1 MIRKIRSVPDLVKKE
16 VLAAIIALAALA
28 LLSATFDAPV
38 GGPSDA
44 SGAPE
49 EHVKAPWIFVGIQ
62 QLLRYLPGGIAGV
75 ALPLA
80 ALALMAAI
88 PFLPRERKLVT
99 SLIFFAIALA
109 LIGFTAWGYIV

>member
-1 MIRKIRSVPDLVKKE
+1 MIRKIRSVPDLVRKE
-16 VLAAIIALAALA
+16 ALAAIIALAALV

-38 GGPSDA
+38 GGPADVT
-44 SGAPE
+44 GVPE

-62 QLLRYLPGGIAGV
+62 QLLRHLPAGIAGV

-88 PFLPRERKLVT
+88 PFLPRERKLIT
-99 SLIFFAIALA
+99 LLIFLGVALA
-109 LIGFTAWGYIV
+109 LIGFTAWGYFA